1 MDSCSVKTFE
11 ESGLYSLELK
21 INTWLYENKDKKVI
35 NITHSTYQCGYS
47 TYYTAIILY
56 RK

>member
-1 MDSCSVKTFE
+1 MDSYSVKTFE

-21 INTWLYENKDKKVI
+21 INTWLYENKDKNVI

-56 RK
+56 SK